1 MSAITKRGESQ
12 RMRVSER
19 SREIVMKSFSV
30 LGVPG
35 LTVVASVALLV
46 SANTQALGAGPSA
59 QAASTIDGTDTA
71 HLHLVHQEE
80 TVVSEEGTATGKL
93 PGRMKAELT
102 IGSTF
107 AGSCTIY
114 TAGGSITGRGTATP
128 HGSGRY
134 ESFHGTLAITG
145 GSGRF
150 AHAHGRTELYG
161 TFDRRTFALVIQTKG
176 DFSY

>member
-1 MSAITKRGESQ
+1 
-12 RMRVSER
+12 V
-19 SREIVMKSFSV
+19 F
-30 LGVPG
+30 
-35 LTVVASVALLV
+35 
-46 SANTQALGAGPSA
+46 
-59 QAASTIDGTDTA
+59 
-71 HLHLVHQEE
+71 
-80 TVVSEEGTATGKL
+80 EEGTATGKL
-93 PGRMKAELT
+93 PGRMKADLT

-107 AGSCTIY
+107 TGSCTIY
-114 TAGGSITGRGTATP
+114 TQGGSITGRGTATP

-145 GSGRF
+145 GTGRF